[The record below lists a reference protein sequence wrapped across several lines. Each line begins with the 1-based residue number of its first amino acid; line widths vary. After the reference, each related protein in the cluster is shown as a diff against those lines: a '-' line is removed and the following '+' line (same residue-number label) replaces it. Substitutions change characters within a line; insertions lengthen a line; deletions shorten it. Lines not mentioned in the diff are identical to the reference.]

1 MHGRSKQSLFRA
13 RTKSSCATSGLAPS
27 SECFEDTVE
36 ASSQTVLTDKPTS
49 PNRENKKSLFSPR
62 RFFKGSTTAVATNRE
77 HTQTRDRSKTAEC
90 LTSSQSENVAHFQKQ
105 FSSCTYAGAVEAL
118 KACDWDMSVACVL
131 QEKLERANAMLEVE
145 QKALLEQALDQYVTK
160 FNEAVDIQKKMDT
173 MAAVLAAEE
182 AELAAQERMVEID
195 RFEEENYPEK
205 DEKMSQLSAGDDEFT
220 KEMKERGLRHVTG
233 GGEEIRI
240 KYDMLPPELDIT
252 TAFQDAPPMPSP
264 SRVRGLQRTRHDSD
278 TDDQTVGT
286 SRTDSPPTG
295 ARDNDGRSHS
305 DSELHK
311 TSMLLVGEVDNA
323 PSAFGP
329 CKLAPPGHIDMLG
342 GLTAAKSMQE
352 LSDIFLKR

>member
-1 MHGRSKQSLFRA
+1 MQNVC
-13 RTKSSCATSGLAPS
+13 SCEMRCYL
-27 SECFEDTVE
+27 
-36 ASSQTVLTDKPTS
+36 
-49 PNRENKKSLFSPR
+49 
-62 RFFKGSTTAVATNRE
+62 
-77 HTQTRDRSKTAEC
+77 
-90 LTSSQSENVAHFQKQ
+90 
-105 FSSCTYAGAVEAL
+105 
-118 KACDWDMSVACVL
+118 
-131 QEKLERANAMLEVE
+131 KLEEFLANRGAPTWSSSIRAESMT
-145 QKALLEQALDQYVTK
+145 QRTTKRVT
-160 FNEAVDIQKKMDT
+160 FV
-173 MAAVLAAEE
+173 
-182 AELAAQERMVEID
+182 
-195 RFEEENYPEK
+195 
-205 DEKMSQLSAGDDEFT
+205 FT
-220 KEMKERGLRHVTG
+220 HGQG